1 MGNISDLMVNE
12 TRESLF
18 QLECIATSLD
28 NKAYGI
34 IAFNT
39 ILLSVFAFSY
49 EVYHSKLIFIPS
61 FLIIASLISV
71 LICIVPRSSHRMTGE
86 KIINLYGEMDADN
99 AAGQLALN
107 YASLEKELNGI
118 YDEKYKYLRVGLLS
132 TLASVIIGFVI
143 IAYLIFDP

>member
-1 MGNISDLMVNE
+1 MGDIYDLMVNE
-12 TRESLF
+12 ARESLF

-49 EVYHSKLIFIPS
+49 EIYHSKLIFIPS
-61 FLIIASLISV
+61 FLLIASLISV

-86 KIINLYGEMDADN
+86 KIISLYGQMNAEE
-99 AAGQLALN
+99 AAGQLAAN
-107 YASLEKELNGI
+107 YAGLEKELNGI
-118 YDEKYKYLRVGLLS
+118 YDEKYKYLKCGLLS
-132 TLASVIIGFVI
+132 MIASLIVGFVI